1 MVKRLLCCLISIS
14 FSISCFSQQIKKAEG
29 EYTYIVPENVDLEK
43 AKHIALERLKTQ
55 LIADEFGTVVSQNN
69 ATTVKNSNG
78 KSDIDFVSVGG
89 SEVRGEW
96 IETIG
101 EPDFKPSFDNG
112 QMIIKVH
119 IKGKIREIVSAGINF
134 KALVLRNGTEDKY
147 EDDTFKSGDDLF
159 LSFTSPVSGYIVIYL
174 VDNDGTAFCLLPY
187 QNQEQGNVKINA
199 NERYVFFSEKLSPQ
213 NLKAYVDEYT
223 MTCSHSQ
230 ELNQIYVVFSPNTF
244 VKAIDG
250 KREDTLPRELS
261 NEDFQKWLA
270 KNRSK
275 DKDMTYKKVSI
286 TIKKIR

>member
-1 MVKRLLCCLISIS
+1 M
-14 FSISCFSQQIKKAEG
+14 EG

-119 IKGKIREIVSAGINF
+119 IKGKIREIVSADINF

-275 DKDMTYKKVSI
+275 DKDMTYKKVYI
-286 TIKKIR
+286 TIKK

>member
-1 MVKRLLCCLISIS
+1 MAGCI
-14 FSISCFSQQIKKAEG
+14 FSICCFSQKIKTVSG
-29 EYTYIVPENVDLEK
+29 EYTYYVPENIDLEK
-43 AKHIALERLKTQ
+43 AKQIALERVKVQ

-101 EPDFKPSFDNG
+101 EPDFMPSFDNG

-119 IKGKIREIVSAGINF
+119 IKGKIREIVSADINF

-159 LSFTSPVSGYIVIYL
+159 LSFTSPISGYVAVYL

-213 NLKAYVDEYT
+213 DLKAYVDEYT
-223 MTCSHSQ
+223 MMCSHSQ

-244 VKAIDG
+244 VKATDG
-250 KREDTLPRELS
+250 KRKETLPRELS

-270 KNRSK
+270 RNRTK
-275 DKDMTYKKVSI
+275 DKDMTYKKIAISI
-286 TIKKIR
+286 RK

>member
-1 MVKRLLCCLISIS
+1 MAGCIFTIC
-14 FSISCFSQQIKKAEG
+14 CFSQKIKTVSG
-29 EYTYIVPENVDLEK
+29 EYTYYVPENIDLEK
-43 AKHIALERLKTQ
+43 AKQIALERVKVQ

-78 KSDIDFVSVGG
+78 KSAIDFVSVGG

-101 EPDFKPSFDNG
+101 EPDFMPSFDNG

-119 IKGKIREIVSAGINF
+119 IKGKIREIVSADINF

-159 LSFTSPVSGYIVIYL
+159 LSFTSPISGYVAVYL

-213 NLKAYVDEYT
+213 DLKAYVDEYT
-223 MTCSHSQ
+223 MMCSHSQ

-244 VKAIDG
+244 VKATDG
-250 KREDTLPRELS
+250 KREETLPRELS

-270 KNRSK
+270 RNRTK
-275 DKDMTYKKVSI
+275 DKDMTYKKIAISI
-286 TIKKIR
+286 RK

>member
-1 MVKRLLCCLISIS
+1 MAGCI
-14 FSISCFSQQIKKAEG
+14 FSICCFSQKIKTVSG
-29 EYTYIVPENVDLEK
+29 EYTYYVPENIDLEK
-43 AKHIALERLKTQ
+43 AKQIALERVKVQ

-101 EPDFKPSFDNG
+101 EPDFMPSFDNG

-119 IKGKIREIVSAGINF
+119 IKGKIREIVSADINF

-159 LSFTSPVSGYIVIYL
+159 LSFTSPISGYVAVYL

-199 NERYVFFSEKLSPQ
+199 NKRYVFFSEKLSPQ
-213 NLKAYVDEYT
+213 DLKAYVDEYT
-223 MTCSHSQ
+223 MMCSHSQ

-244 VKAIDG
+244 VKATDG
-250 KREDTLPRELS
+250 KREETLPRELS

-270 KNRSK
+270 RNRTK
-275 DKDMTYKKVSI
+275 DKDMTYKKIAISI
-286 TIKKIR
+286 RK

>member
-1 MVKRLLCCLISIS
+1 MAGCI
-14 FSISCFSQQIKKAEG
+14 FSICCFSQKITTVSG
-29 EYTYIVPENVDLEK
+29 EYTYYVPENIDLEK
-43 AKHIALERLKTQ
+43 AKQIALERVKVQ

-69 ATTVKNSNG
+69 ATTIKNSNG

-119 IKGKIREIVSAGINF
+119 IKGKIREIVSADINF

-159 LSFTSPVSGYIVIYL
+159 LSFTSPISGFVAVYL

-230 ELNQIYVVFSPNTF
+230 ELNQVYVVFSPNTF
-244 VKAIDG
+244 VKATDG
-250 KREDTLPRELS
+250 KREETLPRELS
-261 NEDFQKWLA
+261 NEGFQKWLA
-270 KNRSK
+270 RNRAK
-275 DKDMTYKKVSI
+275 DKDMIYKKIAISI
-286 TIKKIR
+286 RK

>member
-1 MVKRLLCCLISIS
+1 MAGCI
-14 FSISCFSQQIKKAEG
+14 FSICCFSQKIKTVSG
-29 EYTYIVPENVDLEK
+29 EYTYYVPENIDLEK
-43 AKHIALERLKTQ
+43 AKQIALERVKVQ

-78 KSDIDFVSVGG
+78 KSAIDFVSVGG

-101 EPDFKPSFDNG
+101 EPDFNPSFDNG

-119 IKGKIREIVSAGINF
+119 IKGKIREIVSADINF

-159 LSFTSPVSGYIVIYL
+159 LSFTSPISGYVAVYL

-244 VKAIDG
+244 VKATDG
-250 KREDTLPRELS
+250 KREETLPRELS

-270 KNRSK
+270 RNRTK
-275 DKDMTYKKVSI
+275 DKDMTYKKIAISI
-286 TIKKIR
+286 RK

>member
-1 MVKRLLCCLISIS
+1 MAGCI
-14 FSISCFSQQIKKAEG
+14 FSICCFSQKIKTVSG
-29 EYTYIVPENVDLEK
+29 EYTYYVPENIDLEK
-43 AKHIALERLKTQ
+43 AKQIALERVKVQ

-101 EPDFKPSFDNG
+101 EPDFKPSFDNE

-119 IKGKIREIVSAGINF
+119 IKGKIREIVSADINF